1 MLKPESVII
10 FCFEVLMLKFRFL
23 YGIGVEIIDR
33 NDSVFQLNIPRY
45 IFLTNAVQAK
55 FSKYMIAL
63 TSKLTLPN

>member
-1 MLKPESVII
+1 
-10 FCFEVLMLKFRFL
+10 MLKFRFL

-45 IFLTNAVQAK
+45 IFLTDAVQAK